1 MTALTEKELTNFID
15 EEGFLVNMEDWD
27 EGIATILARRE
38 GINDLTD
45 DKLEIIKFLRDY
57 YRKFNAF
64 PILNF
69 VCKNISQPRNCVND
83 EFINPMKAWRIAG
96 LPKPEGVHF
105 VSVDREHKHYIME
118 ECC

>member
-1 MTALTEKELTNFID
+1 MTALAEKNLTNLID
-15 EEGFLVNMEDWD
+15 DEGFLVNMEDWN
-27 EGIATILARRE
+27 EEIAAIMAGRE
-38 GINDLTD
+38 GIDHLTD

-64 PILNF
+64 SILNY

-105 VSVDREHKHYIME
+105 VSVDPERKHYIME